1 MDLGFDSSVQETL
14 YAIDWDDHEVGR
26 LCHHVLPS
34 LLDDAR

>member
-14 YAIDWDDHEVGR
+14 YAIDWDDHEVGHAIIFPR
-26 LCHHVLPS
+26 